1 MEFGF
6 WALKSKIHLKES
18 GTPPMVE
25 IYMQVP
31 LTKNPESITW
41 NLESV
46 AWNLE
51 SKTVWDSLTWCKK
64 LIQMTSG
71 YFPRWQTTPLLILR
85 SSPFSKMACETTF
98 PPWGNFLG
106 FFFVVDILLNNLRWL
121 IYSFKM
127 KTIDFFKVENFC
139 QPQASMALY

>member
-1 MEFGF
+1 MWNQGKFCLWNPESKNILLMEFGF

-18 GTPPMVE
+18 GTPQMVE

-51 SKTVWDSLTWCKK
+51 SKTVWDSLTWCKQ
-64 LIQMTSG
+64 LIQMTTG
-71 YFPRWQTTPLLILR
+71 YFPRWQTTLLLILR
-85 SSPFSKMACETTF
+85 SSPLSKMACETTF
-98 PPWGNFLG
+98 PAWGNSLG
-106 FFFVVDILLNNLRWL
+106 FFFRCGHFI
-121 IYSFKM
+121 K
-127 KTIDFFKVENFC
+127 
-139 QPQASMALY
+139 

>member
-1 MEFGF
+1 
-6 WALKSKIHLKES
+6 
-18 GTPPMVE
+18 
-25 IYMQVP
+25 MQFP

-64 LIQMTSG
+64 LIQMTTR

-85 SSPFSKMACETTF
+85 SSPLSKMACETTF
-98 PPWGNFLG
+98 PPGGNFLG
-106 FFFVVDILLNNLRWL
+106 FFFVVGILLNNLRWL

-127 KTIDFFKVENFC
+127 KTIDFFKIEISINHRPLWPSTELLITAIDVNYHFTF
-139 QPQASMALY
+139 